1 MGTGVTRAV
10 PASPRRPGSRGA
22 RRGAA
27 ALHSHVS
34 ASCRARGQVL
44 FPALRSVVPPHEYD
58 ALGEDFERL
67 EHRLFGEAGFE
78 KVVDEIAGFERRL
91 HASVGALLLFC
102 RCPRLGTRT
111 ASLGETLLVTETGPM
126 FAARRGP
133 GAFLLPANHTV
144 LIVGGHGRRAAGRHG
159 RAVRSLALAVPAD
172 RLRRWRFTEGRPS
185 LHSPRT
191 GCSCWPVRPTPA
203 RARSFTA
210 SRRSRRTGTITRRG
224 RRSSSRAR
232 AGSPVRW

>member
-1 MGTGVTRAV
+1 MGTGVTRADSRL
-10 PASPRRPGSRGA
+10 AAQAGLTRSSPRRCGTSFSCIGLMPRARTRSSFRPCAVSFRHTSTTPSERISRDWSIVCSARPGSRRSWTKSQGSSDGCT
-22 RRGAA
+22 RRWAP
-27 ALHSHVS
+27 S
-34 ASCRARGQVL
+34 A
-44 FPALRSVVPPHEYD
+44 
-58 ALGEDFERL
+58 
-67 EHRLFGEAGFE
+67 
-78 KVVDEIAGFERRL
+78 
-91 HASVGALLLFC
+91 C

-172 RLRRWRFTEGRPS
+172 RLRRWRFTEGRPA
-185 LHSPRT
+185 LRSPRT